1 MTSPAL
7 RVPPVVVMV
16 ITAGLMGLVAT
27 LLPTL
32 AFAVP
37 GQAVV
42 TSLLVAA
49 GMVVALAGLVR
60 FRRAATTVNPMRP
73 DNASSLVV
81 SGIYRV
87 TRNPMYLGMLLILAG
102 WAIWL
107 AHPLSLLGL
116 PLFVVYMN
124 RFQIRPEEYALRA
137 KFPEAFDAY
146 ARAVRRWL

>member
-1 MTSPAL
+1 MTGLAL

-16 ITAGLMGLVAT
+16 ITVGLMGLVAT

-32 AFAVP
+32 EFVVP

-49 GMVVALAGLVR
+49 GMVIALAGLVR

-73 DNASSLVV
+73 DDASSLVV

-87 TRNPMYLGMLLILAG
+87 TRNPMYLGMLLMLGG
-102 WAIWL
+102 WAVWL

-124 RFQIRPEEYALRA
+124 RFQIRSEEQALRVR
-137 KFPEAFDAY
+137 FGESFDKY

>member
-7 RVPPVVVMV
+7 HVPPVVVMV

-32 AFAVP
+32 TFAVP
-37 GQAVV
+37 GRAVV

-49 GMVVALAGLVR
+49 GIVVALAGMVR

-124 RFQIRPEEYALRA
+124 RFQIRPEEDALRA

-146 ARAVRRWL
+146 ARTVRRWL

>member
-1 MTSPAL
+1 MTSLAL
-7 RVPPVVVMV
+7 RVPPVVVTV
-16 ITAGLMGLVAT
+16 AVAGLMGLVAT

-49 GMVVALAGLVR
+49 GMVIVLAGLVR

-73 DNASSLVV
+73 DDASSLVV

-102 WAIWL
+102 WAVWL

-124 RFQIRPEEYALRA
+124 RFQIRSEEQALRA
-137 KFPEAFDAY
+137 RFPEAFDAY
-146 ARAVRRWL
+146 ARTVRRWL

>member
-49 GMVVALAGLVR
+49 GMVIALAGLVR

-73 DNASSLVV
+73 DDASSLVV

-87 TRNPMYLGMLLILAG
+87 TRNPMYLGMWLILAG
-102 WAIWL
+102 LGHFGWL
-107 AHPLSLLGL
+107 T
-116 PLFVVYMN
+116 
-124 RFQIRPEEYALRA
+124 RFRCWDFRCS
-137 KFPEAFDAY
+137 
-146 ARAVRRWL
+146 

>member
-1 MTSPAL
+1 MTSSVL

-16 ITAGLMGLVAT
+16 LTAGLMGLVAT

-32 AFAVP
+32 AFSVP

-49 GMVVALAGLVR
+49 GVVIALAGMAR

-73 DNASSLVV
+73 DDASSLVV

-124 RFQIRPEEYALRA
+124 RFQIRSEEQALRA
-137 KFPEAFDAY
+137 RFPEAFDTY
-146 ARAVRRWL
+146 TRTVRRWL

>member
-1 MTSPAL
+1 MTSFAL
-7 RVPPVVVMV
+7 RIPPVAVMV

-49 GMVVALAGLVR
+49 GVVIALAGLAR

-124 RFQIRPEEYALRA
+124 HFQIRSEEQALRA
-137 KFPEAFDAY
+137 RFPEAFDAY
-146 ARAVRRWL
+146 ARTVRRWL

>member
-1 MTSPAL
+1 MTGLAL

-16 ITAGLMGLVAT
+16 ITVGLMGLVAT

-32 AFAVP
+32 EFVVP

-49 GMVVALAGLVR
+49 GMVIALAGLVR

-73 DNASSLVV
+73 DDASSLVV

-102 WAIWL
+102 WAVWL

-124 RFQIRPEEYALRA
+124 RFQIRSEEQALRA
-137 KFPEAFDAY
+137 RFPEAFDAY
-146 ARAVRRWL
+146 ARMVRRWL

>member
-32 AFAVP
+32 EFVVP
-37 GQAVV
+37 DQAVV

-60 FRRAATTVNPMRP
+60 FRQAATTVNPMRP

-102 WAIWL
+102 WAVWL

-124 RFQIRPEEYALRA
+124 RFQIRPEEAALRA